1 MTFDPLIFTAK
12 IKKNTAWVYSFLWG
26 KQKAL
31 ITKSHRTHPLHKISS
46 KNPDFE
52 TIYHFGVDSY
62 HTLPWSQIFFLIF
75 LFFCEVERMSG
86 DSCSPLHGSLVALS
100 YGDKSKKTSVTR
112 VTTHQQKKDLFLNT
126 PASSC

>member
-1 MTFDPLIFTAK
+1 MTFDLLIFSGK
-12 IKKNTAWVYSFLWG
+12 IEKPPLGYFFSGVNKRLL
-26 KQKAL
+26 Q
-31 ITKSHRTHPLHKISS
+31 SHIGPPVAQNLF
-46 KNPDFE
+46 KNPDFKA
-52 TIYHFGVDSY
+52 ICHFRIDSY

-112 VTTHQQKKDLFLNT
+112 VTTHQQKKDQFLNT
-126 PASSC
+126 PA